1 MDPLDL
7 AEGGSTAAGSGV
19 ESRAGREEG
28 KMVREAAF
36 IAGAAFAFAFECCNA
51 ERKRVFSWSFEW
63 KREEARARWWW

>member
-1 MDPLDL
+1 M
-7 AEGGSTAAGSGV
+7 